1 MAWKKPLTWAAAV
14 TTTLGLGL
22 AGCAT
27 EDTAD
32 NSAPEGSAAKESAP
46 KGGTPATPAGSPTA
60 KDPLGEVKK
69 NSDAGEVIDVSQIG
83 LDPKTKQVAALS
95 ASTLRIGT
103 LTELSGEGEAKK
115 IDVPEKCTTITPS
128 ADGVMLAC
136 EGELY
141 EYGTDGKQLK
151 KYSVDGTP
159 TVATATTDGRVFVG
173 FKGSNK
179 LNYYSPSGDQLGE
192 SESIVVSRSLDDL
205 VHVNNEHGEER
216 LAVIDRDQT
225 SITDIDL
232 ATNGPRGALRIGQ
245 GVGLTSVGRGD
256 QGIFIAADTVQ
267 DQFQV
272 FTLNDVVRQVQA
284 APTGKSP
291 WAVLW
296 DGKRQIAW
304 VSTTGDNKVT
314 GYRIDS
320 GTPIQVASFDSIA
333 NVRHIL
339 DSPGGDMLLFGADGT
354 TQQVSAADLDA
365 AVERG
370 VPGAEDFPVI
380 HEDQ

>member
-1 MAWKKPLTWAAAV
+1 MSWKKPLTWAAALTATV
-14 TTTLGLGL
+14 GLGL

-27 EDTAD
+27 EDAAD
-32 NSAPEGSAAKESAP
+32 NGAPEGSAAPESAP
-46 KGGTPATPAGSPTA
+46 KGGTPATPADSPAAT
-60 KDPLGEVKK
+60 DPLGEVQKD
-69 NSDAGEVIDVSQIG
+69 SEAGEVVDVSQIG
-83 LDPKTKQVAALS
+83 LDPKTEQVGALS

-103 LTELSGEGEAKK
+103 LAELSGEGEAKK
-115 IDVPEKCTTITPS
+115 IDVPEKCTKVTPS

-136 EGELY
+136 DGALY
-141 EYGTDGKQLK
+141 EYGADGKQLK
-151 KYSVDGTP
+151 KYSLDGTP
-159 TVATATTDGRVFVG
+159 TVATVTTDGRVFVG
-173 FKGSNK
+173 FKDSNQ
-179 LNYYSPSGDQLGE
+179 LHYYSPSGDQLGE
-192 SESIVVSRSLDDL
+192 AETIVVSRSLDDL

-245 GVGLTSVGRGD
+245 GVGLNSVGRGD

-291 WAVLW
+291 WAVLL

-320 GTPIQVASFDSIA
+320 GTPIQAAAFDSIP

-339 DSPGGDMLLFGADGT
+339 DSPDGDVLLFGADGA
-354 TQQVSAADLDA
+354 TQRVSAADIDA

-370 VPGAEDFPVI
+370 VPEAEDFPVI

>member
-1 MAWKKPLTWAAAV
+1 MSWKKPLTWAAALTATV
-14 TTTLGLGL
+14 GLGL

-27 EDTAD
+27 EDAAD
-32 NSAPEGSAAKESAP
+32 NGAPEGSAAPESAP
-46 KGGTPATPAGSPTA
+46 KGGTPATPADSPAAT
-60 KDPLGEVKK
+60 DPLGEVQKD
-69 NSDAGEVIDVSQIG
+69 SEAGEVVDVSQIG
-83 LDPKTKQVAALS
+83 LDPKTEQVGALS

-103 LTELSGEGEAKK
+103 LAELSGEGEAKK
-115 IDVPEKCTTITPS
+115 IDVPEKCTKVTPS

-136 EGELY
+136 DGALY
-141 EYGTDGKQLK
+141 EYGADGKQLK
-151 KYSVDGTP
+151 KSSLDGTP
-159 TVATATTDGRVFVG
+159 TVATVTTDGRVFVG
-173 FKGSNK
+173 FKDSNQ
-179 LNYYSPSGDQLGE
+179 LHYYSPSGDQLGE
-192 SESIVVSRSLDDL
+192 AETIVVSRSLDDL

-245 GVGLTSVGRGD
+245 GVGLNSVGRGD

-320 GTPIQVASFDSIA
+320 GTPIQAAAFDSIP

-339 DSPGGDMLLFGADGT
+339 DSPDGDVLLFGADGA
-354 TQQVSAADLDA
+354 TQRVSAADIDA

-370 VPGAEDFPVI
+370 VPEAEDFPVI

>member
-1 MAWKKPLTWAAAV
+1 MSWKKPLTWAAALTATV
-14 TTTLGLGL
+14 GLGL

-27 EDTAD
+27 EDAAD
-32 NSAPEGSAAKESAP
+32 NGAPEGSAAPESAP
-46 KGGTPATPAGSPTA
+46 KGGTPATPADSPAAT
-60 KDPLGEVKK
+60 DPLGEVQKD
-69 NSDAGEVIDVSQIG
+69 SEAGEVVDVSQIG
-83 LDPKTKQVAALS
+83 LDPKTEQVGALS

-103 LTELSGEGEAKK
+103 LAELSGEGEAKK
-115 IDVPEKCTTITPS
+115 IDVPEKCTKVTPS

-136 EGELY
+136 DGALY
-141 EYGTDGKQLK
+141 EYGADGKQLK
-151 KYSVDGTP
+151 KYSLDGTP
-159 TVATATTDGRVFVG
+159 TVATVTTDGRVFVG
-173 FKGSNK
+173 FKDSNQ
-179 LNYYSPSGDQLGE
+179 LHYYSPSGDQLGE
-192 SESIVVSRSLDDL
+192 AETIVVSRSLDDL

-245 GVGLTSVGRGD
+245 GVGLNSVGRGD

-320 GTPIQVASFDSIA
+320 GTPIQAAAFDSIP

-339 DSPGGDMLLFGADGT
+339 DSPDGNVLLFGADGA
-354 TQQVSAADLDA
+354 TQRVSAADIDA

-370 VPGAEDFPVI
+370 VPEAEDFPVI

>member
-1 MAWKKPLTWAAAV
+1 MSWKKPLTWAAALTATV
-14 TTTLGLGL
+14 GLGL

-27 EDTAD
+27 EDAAD
-32 NSAPEGSAAKESAP
+32 NGAPEGSAAPESAP
-46 KGGTPATPAGSPTA
+46 KGGTPATPADSPAAT
-60 KDPLGEVKK
+60 DPLGEVQKD
-69 NSDAGEVIDVSQIG
+69 SEAGEVVDVSQIG
-83 LDPKTKQVAALS
+83 LDPKTEQVGALS

-103 LTELSGEGEAKK
+103 LAELSGEGEAKK
-115 IDVPEKCTTITPS
+115 IDVPEKCTKVTPS

-136 EGELY
+136 DGALY
-141 EYGTDGKQLK
+141 EYGADGKQLK
-151 KYSVDGTP
+151 KYSLDGTP
-159 TVATATTDGRVFVG
+159 TVATVTTDGRVFVG
-173 FKGSNK
+173 FKDSNQ
-179 LNYYSPSGDQLGE
+179 LHYYSPSGDQLGE
-192 SESIVVSRSLDDL
+192 AETIVVSRSLDDL

-245 GVGLTSVGRGD
+245 GVGMNSVGRGD

-320 GTPIQVASFDSIA
+320 GTPIQAAAFDSIP

-339 DSPGGDMLLFGADGT
+339 DSPDGDVLLFGADGA
-354 TQQVSAADLDA
+354 TQRVSAADIDA

-370 VPGAEDFPVI
+370 VPEAEDFPVI